1 MVMREAEL
9 MYGGNSDASYDDI
22 YGAGTPDDT
31 VPVDTPDTANAIDET
46 VDVAAVKSLVK
57 QLGAVLGL
65 TVTDPAEEPLNDE
78 TTEEESFDD
87 LGAGYP
93 EA

>member
-22 YGAGTPDDT
+22 YGTDA
-31 VPVDTPDTANAIDET
+31 PVDDIPEDQPETANAIDET
-46 VDVAAVKSLVK
+46 VDVASVKSLVK
-57 QLGAVLGL
+57 QLGAALGL
-65 TVTDPAEEPLNDE
+65 TVVDPAEEPIDDG
-78 TTEEESFDD
+78 TGEEPLDD

-93 EA
+93 EV